1 MGLDIYFHLTKVNTN
16 NEPNDVVNETEKA
29 YKEDFSKVYDKAVA
43 KLRKATETDYNK
55 VFERAI
61 KKLAKL
67 CNYPE
72 FQLNL
77 IGYNYD
83 WKTQVVT
90 IVPVSVNVMV
100 REKDKVLNGICAK
113 YDAYFRKVNF
123 LFKYFEDNGSMIDEW
138 YAPVTTAD
146 LEDIIARCD
155 RILKAEDEETA
166 HAELPTQSG
175 FFFGSTDYDQWY
187 FEDVKDCKKQLTRFR
202 KLMQKNG
209 DNAYIIFSW

>member
-16 NEPNDVVNETEKA
+16 NEPNKVIDETEKA

-43 KLRKATETDYNK
+43 KLRKTTETDYDK
-55 VFERAI
+55 VYERTI

-67 CNYPE
+67 CNYPM
-72 FQLNL
+72 FDLNP
-77 IGYNYD
+77 IGYEYD
-83 WKTQVVT
+83 WKTGEVT
-90 IVPVSVNVMV
+90 IVPVAVEAMECLKN
-100 REKDKVLNGICAK
+100 KVLHGISAK

-123 LFKYFEDNGSMIDEW
+123 LYKYFEDTMVDEW

-146 LEDIIARCD
+146 LEDIIERCD
-155 RILKAEDEETA
+155 RILKDKDEETA

-175 FFFGSTDYDQWY
+175 FFFGSTDYDDWY
-187 FEDVKDCKKQLTRFR
+187 FHDVKDCKKQLKRFL